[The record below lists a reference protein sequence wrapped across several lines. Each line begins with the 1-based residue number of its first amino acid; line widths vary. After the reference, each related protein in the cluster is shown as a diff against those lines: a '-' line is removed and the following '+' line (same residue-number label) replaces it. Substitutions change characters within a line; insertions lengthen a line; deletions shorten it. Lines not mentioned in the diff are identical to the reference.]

1 MTACE
6 MAAKCRRPIMREL
19 DKEFKE
25 LRLYRMAGAWE
36 DLVKQGGHP
45 TLESSHWLL
54 EHLLQAEV
62 TDRAMRSVSYQ
73 MHAAKFPVHRD
84 LAGFDF
90 ECSQV
95 DKKLIEQLASMAF
108 AEQAHNVVLVGGP
121 VTGRAHLATAIGV
134 AGITRHGSRVRFY
147 STGDLVN
154 ALEQE
159 KTQGKAGRIAAS
171 LQRMDLVIL
180 DELGY
185 LPFSQAGGALLFHL
199 LSKLYEHTSVM
210 ITTNLDFAEWS
221 TVFVDAKMTT
231 ALLDRLTHHCHII
244 ETGNESYRVTQA
256 TAATKRRIKAREQE
270 RRNKGDEAG

>member
-1 MTACE
+1 
-6 MAAKCRRPIMREL
+6 MREL

-25 LRLYRMAGAWE
+25 LRLYGMAGAWE
-36 DLVKQGGHP
+36 DLVKQGGHA
-45 TLESSHWLL
+45 TLESSRWLL

-73 MHAAKFPVHRD
+73 MHTAKFPVHRD

-90 ECSQV
+90 ECSP
-95 DKKLIEQLASMAF
+95 
-108 AEQAHNVVLVGGP
+108 VGGP
-121 VTGRAHLATAIGV
+121 GTGKTHLATAIGV

-147 STGDLVN
+147 STVDLVN

-159 KTQGKAGRIAAS
+159 KAQGKAGRIAAS

-199 LSKLYEHTSVM
+199 LSKLYEQTSVM
-210 ITTNLDFAEWS
+210 ITTNLDFKEWS
-221 TVFVDAKMTT
+221 SVFGDAKMTT
-231 ALLDRLTHHCHII
+231 ALLDRLTHHCHIV
-244 ETGNESYRVTQA
+244 ETGNESHRFMHS
-256 TAATKRRIKAREQE
+256 TAVAKKRIKAREQAKKAE
-270 RRNKGDEAG
+270 PF